1 MLGAVAGDII
11 GSAYEYAQFKDYD
24 FELLPQGSRF
34 TDDSVM
40 TIAVA
45 YWLAHYDEIGHTKE
59 QLIECMKE
67 IGRKYPDVDYGSSFN
82 CWLWCENPQPYNSWG
97 NGAAMR
103 VSPVGLFA
111 ETLDDALAFAKMTAE
126 VSHNHPAGIAGAQ
139 SVAAAVWMAKHGY
152 SKDDIRDY
160 IMCRFNYDL
169 TRTVDDI
176 RPTYQWDVSC
186 QGSVPESIICFLEGK
201 DFIDVVRKAVS
212 LGGDADTMACIAGS
226 ITACIYPIP
235 EWIVN
240 ECEKILPSEL
250 LEYMERFETL
260 IERKR
265 VKKLLA
271 EGRAITFED
280 LLYLA

>member
-1 MLGAVAGDII
+1 MLGAIAGDII
-11 GSAYEYAQFKDYD
+11 GSLYEFVELKKYD

-45 YWLAHYDEIGHTKE
+45 YWLAHYDEYDEIGHTRE
-59 QLIECMKE
+59 RLIECMQE
-67 IGRKYPDVDYGSSFN
+67 IGRKYPDAGFGSSFYH
-82 CWLWCENPQPYNSWG
+82 WLWSENPQPYNSWG

-111 ETLDDALAFAKMTAE
+111 ETLDEALTLAKMSAE

-139 SVAAAVWMAKHGY
+139 SVAAAVWMAKHGH
-152 SKDDIRDY
+152 SKDEIRDY

-169 TRTVDDI
+169 TRTVDEI

-226 ITACIYPIP
+226 IAACIYPIP

-240 ECEKILPSEL
+240 RCEYLLDPYLRQRMASFEFSCNFRPLLKMLP
-250 LEYMERFETL
+250 
-260 IERKR
+260 
-265 VKKLLA
+265 
-271 EGRAITFED
+271 D
-280 LLYLA
+280 D